1 MFLRARKQSFSLAI
15 GATRGMVNPMWSRI
29 LCALA
34 ALALSTHLAH
44 AQGAAG
50 RLQTVL
56 SGVPQAALQGGEG
69 PIIAGY
75 GNGDAVRWI
84 AVRGAQ
90 AGQNPNTPNRF
101 AALRSAA
108 PNQQAI
114 IAGTEDAAIRAA
126 VGLTALDWVETWEV
140 AQGAVRMGA
149 MDIFPDSEMRLRG
162 ALFSAG
168 FTEEERGGAP
178 VMWLGEA
185 DYAADPA
192 RIDPGN
198 PFGGDMGLPMRM
210 AFVGNRA
217 IWATGW
223 GALDAIRAPSGANL
237 AARDD
242 ARVLIDGLRRVGN
255 LGGVVSVRCWLRN
268 GATLPIVG
276 AETGPVEA
284 LALADFANRETEGA
298 AMVLALAEGIEAE
311 ALATRLRDAW
321 PILSDLPSPAEP
333 EITFGAGSITVTMRS
348 DWGEDG
354 AATNGPYEVFLAALN
369 GGRLGFLLNR

>member
-1 MFLRARKQSFSLAI
+1 
-15 GATRGMVNPMWSRI
+15 MVNAMLTRI
-29 LCALA
+29 LIAFAL
-34 ALALSTHLAH
+34 LSLSAQTSA

-56 SGVPQAALQGGEG
+56 SGVPQTVLEGAEG

-90 AGQNPNTPNRF
+90 AGRNPNTPNRF

-108 PNQQAI
+108 PMQRDI
-114 IAGTEDAAIRAA
+114 IAGAEDAAIRAA

-140 AQGAVRMGA
+140 AAGPVRMGA

-162 ALFSAG
+162 ALFSNG
-168 FTEEERGGAP
+168 FIEEDRGGAP
-178 VMWLGEA
+178 VLWAGET
-185 DYAADPA
+185 DYAADTTSRDPA
-192 RIDPGN
+192 H
-198 PFGGDMGLPMRM
+198 PFGGDQGLPLRM
-210 AFVGNRA
+210 AFLGDRA

-223 GALDAIRAPSGANL
+223 TALDAVRAPSGANI

-242 ARVLIDGLRRVGN
+242 AQSLLGGLRRVGN

-268 GATLPIVG
+268 GAELPIRG

-298 AMVLALAEGIEAE
+298 AMVLALSDGVDAE
-311 ALATRLRDAW
+311 ALAARLQDAW
-321 PILSDLPSPAEP
+321 PILSELPSPAEP
-333 EITFGAGSITVTMRS
+333 EITAGGGSITITMRS
-348 DWGEDG
+348 DWGDDG
-354 AATNGPYEVFLAALN
+354 AATNAAYEVFLSALN

>member
-1 MFLRARKQSFSLAI
+1 
-15 GATRGMVNPMWSRI
+15 MVNLMMKRI
-29 LCALA
+29 LTALA
-34 ALALSTHLAH
+34 MLALSTQITH

-50 RLQTVL
+50 RLQAVL
-56 SGVPQAALQGGEG
+56 SGVPQTALEGAEG

-90 AGQNPNTPNRF
+90 AGHNPNTPNRF

-108 PNQQAI
+108 PNQRDAI
-114 IAGTEDAAIRAA
+114 EGTPDAAIRAA

-140 AQGAVRMGA
+140 AQGPIRMGA
-149 MDIFPDSEMRLRG
+149 MDIYPDSEMRLRG
-162 ALFSAG
+162 ALFSSG
-168 FTEEERGGAP
+168 FSEDEHGGVP
-178 VMWLGEA
+178 VLWMGDT
-185 DYAADPA
+185 DYAPDAARVNPA
-192 RIDPGN
+192 N
-198 PFGGDMGLPMRM
+198 PFGGDLGLPMRM
-210 AFVGNRA
+210 AFTGDRA

-237 AARDD
+237 AARAD
-242 ARVLIDGLRRVGN
+242 AQTLLEGLRRVGN
-255 LGGVVSVRCWLRN
+255 LGGVVSVRCWLRD
-268 GATLPIVG
+268 GAELPITG

-298 AMVLALAEGIEAE
+298 AMVLALADGVDAD
-311 ALATRLRDAW
+311 ALAGRLRDAW
-321 PILSDLPSPAEP
+321 PILSELPSPAEP
-333 EITFGAGSITVTMRS
+333 EITSGAGSITVTMRS

-354 AATNGPYEVFLAALN
+354 AATNAAYEVFLSALG

>member
-1 MFLRARKQSFSLAI
+1 
-15 GATRGMVNPMWSRI
+15 MVNSMFKRI
-29 LCALA
+29 LPALI
-34 ALALSTHLAH
+34 ALALSTQITH

-56 SGVPQAALQGGEG
+56 SGVPQAALEGAEG

-90 AGQNPNTPNRF
+90 AGRNPNTPNRF

-108 PNQQAI
+108 PNQRDAI
-114 IAGTEDAAIRAA
+114 EGTPDAEIRAA

-140 AQGAVRMGA
+140 ALGPIRMGG

-162 ALFSAG
+162 ALFSDG
-168 FTEEERGGAP
+168 FAEDQRGGAP
-178 VMWLGEA
+178 VMWAGDA
-185 DYAADPA
+185 DYVSDADRVNPA
-192 RIDPGN
+192 N
-198 PFGGDMGLPMRM
+198 PFGGDLGLPMRI
-210 AFVGNRA
+210 AFVGDRA

-223 GALDAIRAPSGANL
+223 GALDAVRAPSGANV
-237 AARDD
+237 AARAD
-242 ARVLIDGLRRVGN
+242 AQALLGGLRRVGN
-255 LGGVVSVRCWLRN
+255 LGALVSVRCWLRN
-268 GATLPIVG
+268 GASLPITG
-276 AETGPVEA
+276 AETAPVEA
-284 LALADFANRETEGA
+284 LALADYANRENEGA
-298 AMVLALAEGIEAE
+298 AMVLALADEVDAE

-333 EITFGAGSITVTMRS
+333 EITSGGGSITITMRS

-354 AATNGPYEVFLAALN
+354 AATNASYEAFLSALN

>member
-1 MFLRARKQSFSLAI
+1 MLI
-15 GATRGMVNPMWSRI
+15 RI
-29 LCALA
+29 LF
-34 ALALSTHLAH
+34 ALALLLLSAQTSA

-56 SGVPQAALQGGEG
+56 SSVPQAVLDGAEG

-90 AGQNPNTPNRF
+90 AGRNPNTPNRF

-108 PNQQAI
+108 PLQRDI
-114 IAGTEDAAIRAA
+114 IEGTEDAAIRAA

-140 AQGAVRMGA
+140 SAGTVRVGA

-162 ALFSAG
+162 ALFSNG
-168 FTEEERGGAP
+168 LSEDDRGGAP
-178 VMWLGEA
+178 VLWHGDT
-185 DYAADPA
+185 DYAADTFARDPA
-192 RIDPGN
+192 H
-198 PFGGDMGLPMRM
+198 PFGGDQGLPLRM
-210 AFVGNRA
+210 LFLGDRA

-223 GALDAIRAPSGANL
+223 TALDAVRAPTGANL
-237 AARDD
+237 AARAD
-242 ARVLIDGLRRVGN
+242 AQTLLGGLRRVGN

-268 GATLPIVG
+268 GAELPITG
-276 AETGPVEA
+276 AEAGPVEA

-298 AMVLALAEGIEAE
+298 AMVLALAEGVDAE
-311 ALATRLRDAW
+311 SLAVRLREAW
-321 PILSDLPSPAEP
+321 PILSELPSPAEP
-333 EITFGAGSITVTMRS
+333 EISAGGGSITLTMRS
-348 DWGEDG
+348 DWGDDG
-354 AATNGPYEVFLAALN
+354 AASNAAYEVFLNALN